1 MQLKIFLGGYC
12 YLQWFF
18 LYIPGDVLCESD
30 EYKQVL
36 QEEFHYDGSHHSLLV
51 IHPGNCNTYIPQLKA
66 QVSFSDH
73 LCLLSVHLNF
83 LSICKLFNIL
93 DLFSRTKGPI
103 LSKTSSMH
111 PSVFKRVRIIGSC
124 TFPRG
129 NYSKRVKWLLQLQ
142 IEIFSRMTR
151 PISTKLDTKHPIG
164 EGNQVCFNLGPLSFL
179 WGDDRHI

>member
-18 LYIPGDVLCESD
+18 IYIAGDVLCESD

-73 LCLLSVHLNF
+73 LCLLSVHLNC

-93 DLFSRTKGPI
+93 DLFSRTKRPI

-129 NYSKRVKWLLQLQ
+129 NYSKKVKWLLQLQ
-142 IEIFSRMTR
+142 IEIFSRTTR
-151 PISTKLDTKHPIG
+151 PISTKTWHKASYRIG
-164 EGNQVCFNLGPLSFL
+164 DSSLFQFRTTFFSLGR
-179 WGDDRHI
+179 W